1 MRAAWLAGVVAVL
14 MAAPAA
20 QAQYVFLQFTMQFPK
35 PQANQPGSNPN
46 QPAPPPAP
54 GGPPGAG
61 NPSDAEMIEIPVMG
75 VVEVRDY
82 RELPNFAAR
91 RMKATVKTPW
101 GVSTLY
107 NDNQLIT
114 RLANIANVKKRYSGK
129 RESLNR
135 QRTPERIYDLAE
147 WCLNH
152 GLVAEFAD
160 LMDDAAEAGKK
171 TNLDKLDRAVEA
183 YTQVKAALAKK
194 PEGEGATRSA
204 QYWRNRIGFRLSESD
219 HYALLYNAAL
229 NNPPEVEQR
238 LRALEDNMRAV
249 YFWFALKGVALNL
262 PEQKLV
268 AVLLDQP
275 DQFTVQRA
283 LIEDEPLVS
292 DGFFSP
298 RDNVVVFSAQRLDD
312 ASVRFSKIM
321 QGYYQQGW
329 DRDALLKGSTTSRLV
344 GKSPDEKE
352 RMSTLALLDKA
363 MEIEGERAAVSH
375 EGTRQLFVGA
385 GLQKQTVVMPEWFQF
400 GMASVF
406 ETPKGPFPLAP
417 VEVRVAFWPGYGAPS
432 WKYTRIFR
440 ALEIDQVKDES
451 QMLFRQRAAFGHA
464 GTTLR
469 EVVTGGE
476 FGHAR
481 DLERFAGPK
490 AAELP
495 LLKARS
501 YAWALCYYLTRQR
514 TQGVIRFYEELSK
527 MPRDLDPEPGDVL
540 ACFCRAFDV
549 ADTTGQKMDPVKFE
563 ELAKDWLGYMKT
575 VRPPGADLNL
585 GVPPAQPGSQP
596 GTPGGPQP
604 KGKGGP
610 PPKGG
615 P

>member
-1 MRAAWLAGVVAVL
+1 MRWAWLAGVVLALVV
-14 MAAPAA
+14 APAA
-20 QAQYVFLQFTMQFPK
+20 RAQYVFLQYTMQFKK

-46 QPAPPPAP
+46 APPPNPQA
-54 GGPPGAG
+54 PPGSA
-61 NPSDAEMIEIPVMG
+61 NAADAEMIEIPVMG
-75 VVEVRDY
+75 VVEVKDY
-82 RELPNFAAR
+82 RELPNFAAQ

-107 NDNQLIT
+107 NDNLLIT
-114 RLANIANVKKRYSGK
+114 RFLPANALPNVRVRYTAKRDA
-129 RESLNR
+129 LNR
-135 QRTPERIYDLAE
+135 QRTPEKIYDLAE

-152 GLVAEFAD
+152 GLVAEFAA
-160 LMDDAAEAGKK
+160 LMDEAASAGKK

-183 YTQVKAALAKK
+183 YTQVKDGLANKLEREDAAA
-194 PEGEGATRSA
+194 
-204 QYWRNRIGFRLSESD
+204 YWRSRLGFRVSTSD

-238 LRALEDNMRAV
+238 LKALEDNLRAV
-249 YFWFALKGVALNL
+249 CLWFALKGVALNL
-262 PEQKLV
+262 PDQKLV

-275 DQFTVQRA
+275 DQFTIQRA

-312 ASVRFSKIM
+312 ASVRFAKQM
-321 QGYYQQGW
+321 QGFYQQGW
-329 DRDALLKGSTTSRLV
+329 DRDALLKGSTTSRLA
-344 GKSPDEKE
+344 GKSADQKE

-363 MEIEGERAAVSH
+363 MEVEAERAAVSH

-385 GLQKQTVVMPEWFQF
+385 GLQKPTVVMPEWFQF

-406 ETPKGPFPLAP
+406 ETPKGPFPGAP

-432 WKYTRIFR
+432 WKYTRLFHR
-440 ALEIDQVKDES
+440 FHEETPKDAS
-451 QMLFRQRAAFGHA
+451 IISFQQRAALGPA
-464 GTTLR
+464 GATLR
-469 EVVTGGE
+469 EVVTGSE
-476 FGHAR
+476 FGQAR
-481 DLERFAGPK
+481 DLERVGGPV
-490 AAELP
+490 AAMVP
-495 LLKARS
+495 LLRARS

-514 TQGVIRFYEELSK
+514 TQGIIRFYDELSR
-527 MPRDLDPEPGDVL
+527 MPRDLDPEPLDVL

-575 VRPPGADLNL
+575 VRPPGAELNL
-585 GVPPAQPGSQP
+585 GVPQGQPGQPGSL
-596 GTPGGPQP
+596 PGGPQP
-604 KGKGGP
+604 KGGN